1 MCSVTFQIVC
11 LLFYQKRVLFGLVQ
25 LTSIKKATGNGIIQ
39 KHQWALP
46 IGPVMVHNQ
55 TMAVLLI
62 VWHSGN
68 HHLDINGQTI
78 LAIGNTILF
87 VKSKCF
93 HLVCFYDNLM
103 FCEVTVY
110 FPFLL
115 IYFTMC
121 EFHNKQPYS
130 QDALSDE
137 IQMNS
142 VFQIR

>member
-1 MCSVTFQIVC
+1 
-11 LLFYQKRVLFGLVQ
+11 
-25 LTSIKKATGNGIIQ
+25 
-39 KHQWALP
+39 
-46 IGPVMVHNQ
+46 
-55 TMAVLLI
+55 
-62 VWHSGN
+62 
-68 HHLDINGQTI
+68 
-78 LAIGNTILF
+78 

-121 EFHNKQPYS
+121 GFHNKEPYS
-130 QDALSDE
+130 QDALSDG
-137 IQMNS
+137 IQLNS